1 MEKIYYN
8 NGNITIVDTLT
19 GKCST
24 ITKSEIEDFHNEN
37 SNDYTKEWREAT
49 RVRLTSLGLSSVSIC
64 LMING
69 RFDHR
74 KNALREHLKRVNRL
88 ECLDIIWSILK

>member
-24 ITKSEIEDFHNEN
+24 ITKSEIEDFHNES
-37 SNDYTKEWREAT
+37 SNEYTKEWREAT
-49 RVRLTSLGLSSVSIC
+49 RAKLTSYGLSNMSIC
-64 LMING
+64 LMLNG
-69 RFDHR
+69 RFDR
-74 KNALREHLKRVNRL
+74 KKGALKEHLKRVNKEDFLEEIWRL
-88 ECLDIIWSILK
+88 L

>member
-1 MEKIYYN
+1 MEKICYN

-24 ITKSEIEDFHNEN
+24 ITKSEIEDFHNES

-88 ECLDIIWSILK
+88 ECLDIIWDLLK